1 MPLPRS
7 QRAKRKLLSVKQ
19 LGGDSSFPKDTF
31 AFYLKNQITLMSQY
45 RPIVVT
51 LYFLI
56 ILVLGMTTFTH
67 YGMSADELIS
77 RTNGGMSLSYIAE
90 KFNIAWLKNDTVLS
104 AFNIPLNEYYDRDY
118 GVAFDLPIFFI
129 ERLFSLNDSRQQ
141 FLLRHAFT
149 FIVFW
154 AGLIA
159 IYHTAKLR
167 FNHWG
172 YALLASTLLLT
183 SPRLYGE
190 AFFNNKDIVFMACCA
205 ASLYTLTRLRLTL
218 SWQSAFLH
226 ALMIAVT
233 INIRIAG
240 VIFFG
245 LTIFMLVML
254 SGLRLITVR
263 NFLTLT
269 FVFGITC
276 ALCTYALWPWLW
288 EDPFTN
294 FLVAFNNMSKF
305 RWDYFNLYLGDY
317 ISAKSL
323 PWHYAPVWIAL
334 TTPILILACFAFG
347 AVNVLKNVVLQLQQS
362 LKRLDYFLDFLFLAA
377 VGGPICA
384 VIILNSTLY
393 DGWRQLY
400 FVYPTIVLLSIAGLQ
415 AISNKNVLGIPLAGL
430 MAIIFSLH
438 ILFNVSWMIRHHPFQ
453 HLYFNGLMTLFASH
467 KNFERDYWGVTNVKG
482 LEFIL
487 ASDDRNRITIRPL
500 GATSMQQSIELLK
513 PQDRKRMNL
522 DPSNLESDYIL
533 TNYRFYDGA
542 RFEKPDSAYV
552 VFYEI
557 VIDGRP
563 VLTIYRRF

>member
-1 MPLPRS
+1 MMNSP
-7 QRAKRKLLSVKQ
+7 
-19 LGGDSSFPKDTF
+19 
-31 AFYLKNQITLMSQY
+31 FYLKNQIALMSQY
-45 RPIVVT
+45 RPIVVA

-56 ILVLGMTTFTH
+56 ILALGMTTFTH

-104 AFNIPLNEYYDRDY
+104 AFDIPLNEYYDRDY
-118 GVAFDLPIFFI
+118 GVAFDLPVFFI

-141 FLLRHAFT
+141 FLLRHALT

-154 AGLIA
+154 LGLIA
-159 IYHTAKLR
+159 IYHAAKLR

-205 ASLYTLTRLRLTL
+205 ISLYTLTRLRLAL
-218 SWQSAFLH
+218 SWQSALLH

-254 SGLRLITVR
+254 CGLRLITVR
-263 NFLTLT
+263 NFFTLT
-269 FVFGITC
+269 FVFGMTC

-294 FLVAFNNMSKF
+294 FLVAFKNMSKF
-305 RWDYFNLYLGDY
+305 RWEHYNLYLGSY
-317 ISAKSL
+317 VFAKNI

-334 TTPILILACFAFG
+334 TTPILISLCFAFG
-347 AVNVLKNVVLQLQQS
+347 AVNVLMKVVLRPLQS
-362 LKRLDYFLDFLFLAA
+362 LKRRDYFLDLLFLAA
-377 VGGPICA
+377 AGGPICA
-384 VIILNSTLY
+384 VIIFNSTLY

-400 FVYPTIVLLSIAGLQ
+400 FVYPAIILLSVSGLQ
-415 AISNKNVLGIPLAGL
+415 SINKKLVFGLPLAGL
-430 MAIIFSLH
+430 MALLFSLQL
-438 ILFNVSWMIRHHPFQ
+438 LFNVSWMIRNHPFQ
-453 HLYFNGLMTLFASH
+453 HLYFNGLMTLLSSH
-467 KNFERDYWGVTNVKG
+467 NNFERDYWGVTDVKG

-487 ASDDRNRITIRPL
+487 ASDDRNRITIRSL
-500 GATSMQQSIELLK
+500 GHTSVQQAIELLR
-513 PQDRKRMNL
+513 PQERKRIIL
-522 DPSNLESDYIL
+522 DPSNFESDYIL
-533 TNYRFYDGA
+533 TNYRFFDGS
-542 RFEKPDSAYV
+542 RFEKPNSGYA

-557 VIDGRP
+557 LIDGSP
-563 VLTIYRRF
+563 VLTIFRRMNTNR

>member
-1 MPLPRS
+1 MM
-7 QRAKRKLLSVKQ
+7 
-19 LGGDSSFPKDTF
+19 
-31 AFYLKNQITLMSQY
+31 LKNQITLLSQY
-45 RPIVVT
+45 RSLIVM
-51 LYFLI
+51 LYFLM
-56 ILVLGMTTFTH
+56 ILVVGMTTFIH

-77 RTNGGMSLSYIAE
+77 RANGGMSLSYIAE
-90 KFNIAWLKNDTVLS
+90 KFDITWLKNDPVLS

-118 GVAFDLPIFFI
+118 GVAFDLPVFFI

-141 FLLRHAFT
+141 YLLRHAFT

-154 AGLIA
+154 IGLIA
-159 IYHTAKLR
+159 IYRTAKLR

-172 YALLASTLLLT
+172 IALLASTLLLT

-226 ALMIAVT
+226 ALIIAVT

-240 VIFFG
+240 VIFLG

-254 SGLRLITVR
+254 CSLRLITVR
-263 NFLTLT
+263 NFLRLT
-269 FVFGITC
+269 FVFGVTC

-294 FLVAFNNMSKF
+294 FLVAFKNMSKF
-305 RWDYFNLYLGDY
+305 RWDHFNLYLGDY
-317 ISAKSL
+317 VFAKNL

-334 TTPILILACFAFG
+334 TTPVLISAGFLIG
-347 AVNVLKNVVLQLQQS
+347 ALNVFKKVVLQPQES
-362 LKRLDYFLDFLFLAA
+362 LKRLDCFLDFLYLAA

-400 FVYPTIVLLSIAGLQ
+400 FVYPAIVLLSVAGLQ
-415 AISNKNVLGIPLAGL
+415 VMIKKHVLGIPLAGFV
-430 MAIIFSLH
+430 AIIFSLH
-438 ILFNVSWMIRHHPFQ
+438 LLLNVSWMIRNHPFQ
-453 HLYFNGLMTLFASH
+453 HLYFNGLMTLFSSH

-487 ASDDRNRITIRPL
+487 ANDDRNLITIRPL
-500 GATSMQQSIELLK
+500 GVTSIQQAIELLK
-513 PQDRKRMNL
+513 PQDRKRMLL
-522 DPSNLESDYIL
+522 DRTNLEPDYIL
-533 TNYRFYDGA
+533 TNYRVFDGTKL
-542 RFEKPDSAYV
+542 EKPDSAYAF
-552 VFYEI
+552 FYEI

-563 VLTIYRRF
+563 VLTIYRRLSTSLKVSVLANNVDVAL

>member
-1 MPLPRS
+1 M
-7 QRAKRKLLSVKQ
+7 
-19 LGGDSSFPKDTF
+19 
-31 AFYLKNQITLMSQY
+31 LKNQMTMMSQY
-45 RPIVVT
+45 RSLIVT
-51 LYFLI
+51 LYFFM

-77 RTNGGMSLSYIAE
+77 RANGGMSLSYIAE
-90 KFNIAWLKNDTVLS
+90 KFNIAWLKNDPILS

-118 GVAFDLPIFFI
+118 GVAFDLPAFFI

-141 FLLRHAFT
+141 YLLRHAFT

-154 AGLIA
+154 IGLIA

-172 YALLASTLLLT
+172 IALLASTLLLT

-218 SWQSAFLH
+218 SWQSAFFH
-226 ALMIAVT
+226 ALVIAVT

-245 LTIFMLVML
+245 LTLFMLVML
-254 SGLRLITVR
+254 CSLRLITVR

-269 FVFGITC
+269 CVFGVTC

-294 FLVAFNNMSKF
+294 FLVAFKNMSRF
-305 RWDYFNLYLGDY
+305 RWEYFNLYLGDY
-317 ISAKSL
+317 VLAKSV

-334 TTPILILACFAFG
+334 TTPVLILVCFVFG
-347 AVNVLKNVVLQLQQS
+347 AVNVFKKVVLRPLQS
-362 LKRLDYFLDFLFLAA
+362 LKRLDYFLDFLYLAA

-400 FVYPTIVLLSIAGLQ
+400 FVYPAIVLISVAGLQ
-415 AISNKNVLGIPLAGL
+415 IINKKRVFGLNLAGL
-430 MAIIFSLH
+430 MAITFSLH
-438 ILFNVSWMIRHHPFQ
+438 ILLNVSWMIRNHPFQ
-453 HLYFNGLMTLFASH
+453 HLYFNGLMTLSSSH
-467 KNFERDYWGVTNVKG
+467 KSFERDYWGVTGVKG

-487 ASDDRNRITIRPL
+487 ANDDRTCITIRSL
-500 GATSMQQSIELLK
+500 GVTSIQQAIELLK
-513 PQDRKRMNL
+513 PQDRQRMKL

-533 TNYRFYDGA
+533 TNYRFFDGSK
-542 RFEKPDSAYV
+542 FKNPDSTYP

-557 VIDGRP
+557 VIDSST
-563 VLTIYRRF
+563 VLTIYRRLSTKPEGKRLRDPC

>member
-1 MPLPRS
+1 MMN
-7 QRAKRKLLSVKQ
+7 
-19 LGGDSSFPKDTF
+19 F
-31 AFYLKNQITLMSQY
+31 ASYLKNHFAVVGQY
-45 RPIVVT
+45 RPLLVAF
-51 LYFLI
+51 YFLF
-56 ILVLGMTTFTH
+56 ILALGMTTFTH

-77 RTNGGMSLSYIAE
+77 RTNGGMSLNYIAE
-90 KFNIAWLKNDTVLS
+90 KFNITWLKNDPILAT
-104 AFNIPLNEYYDRDY
+104 FDIPLNEYYDRDY
-118 GVAFDLPIFFI
+118 GVAFDLPVFLI

-141 FLLRHAFT
+141 FLLRHALT
-149 FIVFW
+149 FLVFW

-159 IYHTAKLR
+159 MYHAAKLR

-226 ALMIAVT
+226 ACMIALT

-240 VIFFG
+240 VILFG

-254 SGLRLITVR
+254 ASLRLLTVR
-263 NFLTLT
+263 QWLTLT
-269 FVFGITC
+269 VVFGVTS
-276 ALCTYALWPWLW
+276 ALCIVGLWPWLW

-294 FLVAFNNMSKF
+294 FLVALKNMSKF

-317 ISAKSL
+317 VFAKSL
-323 PWHYAPVWIAL
+323 PWHYAPTWIAL
-334 TTPILILACFAFG
+334 TTPILISACFVLG
-347 AVNVLKNVVLQLQQS
+347 AVHLCMKVVSQPRQN

-377 VGGPICA
+377 AGGPICA
-384 VIILNSTLY
+384 VIVLNSTLY

-400 FVYPTIVLLSIAGLQ
+400 FIYPAIVLLSVAGLQ
-415 AISNKNVLGIPLAGL
+415 AINKKQVLGIPLAGL
-430 MAIIFSLH
+430 MGILFSVQ
-438 ILFNVSWMIRHHPFQ
+438 ILFNVSWMIRNHPFQ
-453 HLYFNGLMTLFASH
+453 HLYFNGLMTLLSSH
-467 KNFERDYWGVTNVKG
+467 QSFERDYWGLTDVKG

-487 ASDDRNRITIRPL
+487 ANDDRHRITIRSL
-500 GATSMQQSIELLK
+500 GVTSAQQAIELLR
-513 PQDRKRMNL
+513 PQDRKRMIL

-533 TNYRFYDGA
+533 TNYRFFDGS
-542 RFEKPDSAYV
+542 RFEQPDKVYT

-557 VIDGRP
+557 VIDGST
-563 VLTIYRRF
+563 VLTVYRRLSTSQQ

>member
-1 MPLPRS
+1 MINNHILF
-7 QRAKRKLLSVKQ
+7 K
-19 LGGDSSFPKDTF
+19 
-31 AFYLKNQITLMSQY
+31 SQY
-45 RPIVVT
+45 RSLIVM

-56 ILVLGMTTFTH
+56 ILALGMTTFTH

-77 RTNGGMSLSYIAE
+77 RANGGMSLSYIAE
-90 KFNIAWLKNDTVLS
+90 KFNITWLKNDPVLS
-104 AFNIPLNEYYDRDY
+104 TFDIPLNEYYDRDY
-118 GVAFDLPIFFI
+118 GVAFDLPAFFI
-129 ERLFSLNDSRQQ
+129 ERLFSLDDSRQQ
-141 FLLRHAFT
+141 YLLRHAFT

-154 AGLIA
+154 IGLIA
-159 IYHTAKLR
+159 VYHTAKLR
-167 FNHWG
+167 FDHWG
-172 YALLASTLLLT
+172 IALLASTLLLT

-205 ASLYTLTRLRLTL
+205 VSLYTLTRLRITL

-254 SGLRLITVR
+254 CSLRLITVR
-263 NFLTLT
+263 NFFTLT
-269 FVFGITC
+269 FVFGVTC

-294 FLVAFNNMSKF
+294 FLVAFKNMSKF
-305 RWDYFNLYLGDY
+305 RWDHFNLYLGDY
-317 ISAKSL
+317 VSAKNL

-334 TTPILILACFAFG
+334 TTPILISVCFLIG
-347 AVNVLKNVVLQLQQS
+347 AVKVFKNVVLRPQQS
-362 LKRLDYFLDFLFLAA
+362 LKRLDYFLDFLYLAA

-400 FVYPTIVLLSIAGLQ
+400 FVYPAIVLISVAGLQ
-415 AISNKNVLGIPLAGL
+415 VISKKHAFGVPLAGL

-438 ILFNVSWMIRHHPFQ
+438 ILFNVSWMIRNHPFQ
-453 HLYFNGLMTLFASH
+453 HLYFNGLMTLLSSH
-467 KNFERDYWGVTNVKG
+467 KSFERDYWGVTDVKG

-487 ASDDRNRITIRPL
+487 ANDDRNLITIRSL
-500 GATSMQQSIELLK
+500 GVTSIQQAIELLK
-513 PQDRKRMNL
+513 PQDRKRMKL

-533 TNYRFYDGA
+533 TNYRFFDGA
-542 RFEKPDSAYV
+542 KFEKPDSAYA

-563 VLTIYRRF
+563 VLTIYRRLSTSLKVSLF

>member
-1 MPLPRS
+1 MINNHILF
-7 QRAKRKLLSVKQ
+7 K
-19 LGGDSSFPKDTF
+19 
-31 AFYLKNQITLMSQY
+31 SQY
-45 RPIVVT
+45 RSLIVM

-56 ILVLGMTTFTH
+56 ILALGMTTFTH

-77 RTNGGMSLSYIAE
+77 RANGGMSLSYIAE
-90 KFNIAWLKNDTVLS
+90 KFNITWLKNDPVLS
-104 AFNIPLNEYYDRDY
+104 TFDIPLNEYYDRDY
-118 GVAFDLPIFFI
+118 GVAFDLPAFFI
-129 ERLFSLNDSRQQ
+129 ERLFSLDDSRQQ
-141 FLLRHAFT
+141 YLLRHAFT

-154 AGLIA
+154 IGLIA

-167 FNHWG
+167 FDHWG
-172 YALLASTLLLT
+172 IALLASTLLLT

-205 ASLYTLTRLRLTL
+205 VSLYTLTRLRITL

-254 SGLRLITVR
+254 CSLRLITVR
-263 NFLTLT
+263 NFFTLT
-269 FVFGITC
+269 FVFGVTC

-294 FLVAFNNMSKF
+294 FLVAFKNMSKF
-305 RWDYFNLYLGDY
+305 RWDHFNLYLGDY
-317 ISAKSL
+317 VSAKNL

-334 TTPILILACFAFG
+334 TTPILISVCFLIG
-347 AVNVLKNVVLQLQQS
+347 AVNVFKNVVLRPQQS

-400 FVYPTIVLLSIAGLQ
+400 FVYPAIVLLSVAGLQ
-415 AISNKNVLGIPLAGL
+415 VIRKKHAFGVPLAGL

-438 ILFNVSWMIRHHPFQ
+438 ILFNVSWMIRNHPFQ
-453 HLYFNGLMTLFASH
+453 HLYFNGLMTLLSLH
-467 KNFERDYWGVTNVKG
+467 KSFERDYWGVTDVKG

-487 ASDDRNRITIRPL
+487 ANDDRNLITIRSL
-500 GATSMQQSIELLK
+500 GVTSIQQAIELLK
-513 PQDRKRMNL
+513 PQDRKRMKL

-533 TNYRFYDGA
+533 TNYRFFDGA
-542 RFEKPDSAYV
+542 KFEKPDSAYA

-563 VLTIYRRF
+563 VLTIYRRQSTSLKVSLF